1 MYSVLPPWE
10 LNPNSINKIKFLFG
24 VRRQGGNTEQPTFFK
39 KSRPGDWKTTIYGFA
54 PPRPKILLPHT
65 GE

>member
-24 VRRQGGNTEQPTFFK
+24 VRRQGGNTEQMAFLI
-39 KSRPGDWKTTIYGFA
+39 KSWFSDSKTLVNGFA
-54 PPRPKILLPHT
+54 VAKPKIL
-65 GE
+65 